1 MADGLG
7 RATAAKARS
16 RIPDPIEDVLGELLG
31 FDEEPPAPPWRGS
44 RAPFPQVSPRESLDP
59 DSGGKFPAGNE
70 KFPTENGEGAKELDH
85 LDELDELDAEIL
97 GMARVGS
104 RLGKHAGKGPGPGRG
119 AFPDPGD
126 PLEKPYPEEPAGP
139 GNSSG
144 NKAGRSRDSAPPR
157 PDLTFGDDVD
167 DLVDSLGLGSGADGA
182 RNAQE
187 TPGGQGLRKGHTGIQ
202 ELLGKTPEQPGKAEL
217 QPDPKEQE
225 QTGLGRCREEPDF
238 PFGFYEPSVA
248 SGTGQRRGRRCLV
261 GSSSRRPSGATWLGL
276 KDEDFPGLGSKDEDF
291 LGLGQ
296 KDKDFPGLG
305 QKNKDFPGLGQK
317 NKDFPGLEQKNEDL
331 PGSGPDPPGQEDGS
345 WLSAALARKQSQAE
359 APERS
364 SHTQRVPEPPEP
376 SRLDLPIRTQP
387 RGQVAAV
394 QEVPGPATPAQE
406 DLLPAQPCLENPRAL
421 PSWLCPE
428 HPGAFPAQKRQ
439 EDLETSQ
446 PHQEDP
452 GALPSQPHQDSQTLQ
467 SHPCQEHP
475 GCGITLRSL
484 QARVEELENQVRT
497 LELERAQRGAVL
509 ESSYRS
515 QGKVEKQQE
524 RPQREKEQIPSR
536 SQGTAQDHP
545 GSQERDEQ
553 LTALQDRLCRQQRD
567 AEREQSRLQEVVA
580 DLETRLGERE
590 QLLEQV
596 RPYPR
601 AVPVSVPGL
610 LPSCPVWLQ
619 ERRRAAAERS
629 RADSLRDA
637 LEEQR
642 RLSAQL
648 LAMERVALDEAKGT
662 WLEEQRA
669 ELQDRSEE
677 RRRLAAAWAEFHTR
691 ERLSRERAEQDKE
704 RALGMESALRSLAK
718 EQAELKFR
726 GRELRSKEEQLAR
739 DREELD
745 EAQRELRLEKEK
757 VLRAE
762 QRLREREEQIHAL
775 AERSEQQHQDGER
788 ALREAR
794 SVQAEQRERL
804 QALREQREQLR
815 QQEQRLHQDRLSLE
829 RQREQLQRLRDELSP
844 APGTLLGTVPINGLA
859 PVAPGLLPPVGM
871 FLGDSRDHP
880 GSAALYGHLLLLKH
894 RAQMGSVT
902 VPVQN
907 RGCSVTS
914 APGRA
919 RGAPEGTR
927 WALAAVTVS
936 PAWLR
941 CGCLSCWPWL
951 RPPGAPGT
959 PATAPAGSAPWPRS
973 SGTAPGPCPGL
984 GRGSPASR
992 TRAGPAAATFA
1003 VGPSSAPRGFSPPP
1017 AASSTPGMSARG
1029 AWSWGPQT

>member
-7 RATAAKARS
+7 RATGICVSPQAAKARS

-31 FDEEPPAPPWRGS
+31 FDEPLAPPSRGS
-44 RAPFPQVSPRESLDP
+44 QAPFPQVSPRESLDL

-70 KFPTENGEGAKELDH
+70 KFPTENAEGTKELDH
-85 LDELDELDAEIL
+85 LDELDAEIL

-104 RLGKHAGKGPGPGRG
+104 RLGKHAGKGLGPGKG
-119 AFPDPGD
+119 AFPDLGD
-126 PLEKPYPEEPAGP
+126 PLEKPYPEEPAGL

-157 PDLTFGDDVD
+157 PDVTFGDDVD
-167 DLVDSLGLGSGADGA
+167 DLVDSLGLGSSADGA
-182 RNAQE
+182 RNAQG
-187 TPGGQGLRKGHTGIQ
+187 TPGSQGLRKGHTRIQ
-202 ELLGKTPEQPGKAEL
+202 ELLGGGSAGKTPEQPGKVEL

-225 QTGLGRCREEPDF
+225 QTGLGRCREEPDS

-261 GSSSRRPSGATWLGL
+261 GTSSRRPSGATWLGL

-296 KDKDFPGLG
+296 KDKDFPELG

-317 NKDFPGLEQKNEDL
+317 NKDFPGLGSKEKDFPGLGQKNEDF
-331 PGSGPDPPGQEDGS
+331 PGSGPNPPGQEDGS
-345 WLSAALARKQSQAE
+345 WLSTALARKQSQAE
-359 APERS
+359 APEQS
-364 SHTQRVPEPPEP
+364 SHTQRVPEPHEP

-387 RGQVAAV
+387 RGQVAAAV

-497 LELERAQRGAVL
+497 LELERAQRGPVL

-515 QGKVEKQQE
+515 QGKVQKQQE
-524 RPQREKEQIPSR
+524 RPQQEKEQIPSR
-536 SQGTAQDHP
+536 SQGTARDHP

-553 LTALQDRLCRQQRD
+553 LTVLQDRLCRQQRD

-590 QLLEQV
+590 QLLE
-596 RPYPR
+596 
-601 AVPVSVPGL
+601 
-610 LPSCPVWLQ
+610 Q

-691 ERLSRERAEQDKE
+691 ERLSREQAEQDKE

-726 GRELRSKEEQLAR
+726 SRELRSKEEQLAR

-775 AERSEQQHQDGER
+775 AERSEQRHQDGER

-894 RAQMGSVT
+894 RAQMDHDFLENERLFLES
-902 VPVQN
+902 
-907 RGCSVTS
+907 
-914 APGRA
+914 
-919 RGAPEGTR
+919 
-927 WALAAVTVS
+927 LKK
-936 PAWLR
+936 
-941 CGCLSCWPWL
+941 
-951 RPPGAPGT
+951 
-959 PATAPAGSAPWPRS
+959 
-973 SGTAPGPCPGL
+973 GP
-984 GRGSPASR
+984 
-992 TRAGPAAATFA
+992 
-1003 VGPSSAPRGFSPPP
+1003 
-1017 AASSTPGMSARG
+1017 
-1029 AWSWGPQT
+1029 

>member
-16 RIPDPIEDVLGELLG
+16 RTPDPIEDVLGDLLG

-44 RAPFPQVSPRESLDP
+44 RAPFPQVSPRCSQLGAPGTPPTPLTWAVPRESLDP
-59 DSGGKFPAGNE
+59 DSGGKFP
-70 KFPTENGEGAKELDH
+70 TENAEGAKELDH

-104 RLGKHAGKGPGPGRG
+104 RLGKHAGKGLGPGRG

-126 PLEKPYPEEPAGP
+126 PLEKPCPEEPAGP

-144 NKAGRSRDSAPPR
+144 SKAGRSRDSAPPR
-157 PDLTFGDDVD
+157 PDVTFGDDVD

-182 RNAQE
+182 RNAQG

-202 ELLGKTPEQPGKAEL
+202 ELLGGGSAGKTPEQPGKAEL
-217 QPDPKEQE
+217 QPDAKEQE
-225 QTGLGRCREEPDF
+225 QTGLGRCQEEPDF

-317 NKDFPGLEQKNEDL
+317 NKDFPGLGSKEKDFPGLGQKNKDF

-345 WLSAALARKQSQAE
+345 WLSTARARKQSQAE

-376 SRLDLPIRTQP
+376 TRLNLPIRTQP
-387 RGQVAAV
+387 RGQVAAAV

-406 DLLPAQPCLENPRAL
+406 DLEALPAQPCLENPRAL

-428 HPGAFPAQKRQ
+428 HPGAFPAQKHQ
-439 EDLETSQ
+439 EDLETLPSQ

-467 SHPCQEHP
+467 SHPCQEDP

-497 LELERAQRGAVL
+497 LELERAQRGPVL

-536 SQGTAQDHP
+536 SQGTARDHP
-545 GSQERDEQ
+545 GSQEWDEQ
-553 LTALQDRLCRQQRD
+553 LTDATVGSPCPGMAHEHGGISMRDVHVDGGRSHIPGHAVPLAVLQDRLCRQQRD
-567 AEREQSRLQEVVA
+567 AEREQSRLQEAVA

-610 LPSCPVWLQ
+610 LPNCPVWLQ

-691 ERLSRERAEQDKE
+691 ERLSREREEQDKE

-726 GRELRSKEEQLAR
+726 SRELRSKEEQLAR

-745 EAQRELRLEKEK
+745 EARRELRLEKEK

-775 AERSEQQHQDGER
+775 AERSEQQQQDGER

-829 RQREQLQRLRDELSP
+829 RQREQLQWLRDELSP

-894 RAQMGSVT
+894 RAQMDHDFLENERLFLES
-902 VPVQN
+902 
-907 RGCSVTS
+907 
-914 APGRA
+914 
-919 RGAPEGTR
+919 
-927 WALAAVTVS
+927 LKK
-936 PAWLR
+936 
-941 CGCLSCWPWL
+941 
-951 RPPGAPGT
+951 
-959 PATAPAGSAPWPRS
+959 
-973 SGTAPGPCPGL
+973 GP
-984 GRGSPASR
+984 
-992 TRAGPAAATFA
+992 
-1003 VGPSSAPRGFSPPP
+1003 
-1017 AASSTPGMSARG
+1017 
-1029 AWSWGPQT
+1029 

>member
-7 RATAAKARS
+7 RATGICVSPQAAKARS

-31 FDEEPPAPPWRGS
+31 FDEEPLAPPSRGS
-44 RAPFPQVSPRESLDP
+44 QAPFPQVSPRESLDL

-70 KFPTENGEGAKELDH
+70 KFPTENAEGTKELDH
-85 LDELDELDAEIL
+85 LDELDAEIL

-104 RLGKHAGKGPGPGRG
+104 RLGKHAGKGLGPGKG
-119 AFPDPGD
+119 AFPDLGD
-126 PLEKPYPEEPAGP
+126 PLEKPYPEEPAGL

-157 PDLTFGDDVD
+157 PDVTFGDDVD
-167 DLVDSLGLGSGADGA
+167 DLVDSLGLGSSADGA
-182 RNAQE
+182 RNAQG
-187 TPGGQGLRKGHTGIQ
+187 TPGSQGLRKGHTRIQ
-202 ELLGKTPEQPGKAEL
+202 ELLGGGSAGKTPEQPGKVEL

-225 QTGLGRCREEPDF
+225 QTGLGRCREEPDS

-248 SGTGQRRGRRCLV
+248 SGTGQRRGR
-261 GSSSRRPSGATWLGL
+261 
-276 KDEDFPGLGSKDEDF
+276 
-291 LGLGQ
+291 
-296 KDKDFPGLG
+296 
-305 QKNKDFPGLGQK
+305 
-317 NKDFPGLEQKNEDL
+317 
-331 PGSGPDPPGQEDGS
+331 
-345 WLSAALARKQSQAE
+345 
-359 APERS
+359 
-364 SHTQRVPEPPEP
+364 
-376 SRLDLPIRTQP
+376 RLDLPIRTQP

-497 LELERAQRGAVL
+497 LELERAQRGPVL

-515 QGKVEKQQE
+515 QGKVQKQQE
-524 RPQREKEQIPSR
+524 RPQQEKEQIPSR
-536 SQGTAQDHP
+536 SQGTARDHP

-553 LTALQDRLCRQQRD
+553 LTVLQDRLCRQQRD

-590 QLLEQV
+590 QLLE
-596 RPYPR
+596 
-601 AVPVSVPGL
+601 
-610 LPSCPVWLQ
+610 Q

-691 ERLSRERAEQDKE
+691 ERLSREQAEQDKE

-726 GRELRSKEEQLAR
+726 SRELRSKEEQLAR

-775 AERSEQQHQDGER
+775 AERSEQRHQDGER

-894 RAQMGSVT
+894 RAQMDHDFLENERLFLES
-902 VPVQN
+902 
-907 RGCSVTS
+907 
-914 APGRA
+914 
-919 RGAPEGTR
+919 
-927 WALAAVTVS
+927 LKK
-936 PAWLR
+936 
-941 CGCLSCWPWL
+941 
-951 RPPGAPGT
+951 
-959 PATAPAGSAPWPRS
+959 
-973 SGTAPGPCPGL
+973 GP
-984 GRGSPASR
+984 
-992 TRAGPAAATFA
+992 
-1003 VGPSSAPRGFSPPP
+1003 
-1017 AASSTPGMSARG
+1017 
-1029 AWSWGPQT
+1029 